1 MENQGNRR
9 GHRNFTAKFDLTKRP
24 KSDARSEFTKLQK
37 RLQISGCDCR
47 FNTVDLCSLEA
58 FEKCN
63 VMVFISPEDMLRDEE
78 IATMKKFLTK
88 GGSLLF
94 LGAGREDVAK
104 NKSNTCVNEFL
115 KDYGIQIEK
124 ECVIRTAFHNQ
135 YLHPKHS
142 LITNGCVH
150 PALDQERQNILTNP
164 SSVNQSLQKQ
174 SKYFKVHKNQS
185 VNEPFRSRDELV
197 FVYPFGTTLSVQH
210 PGLTILSSGPI
221 SFPINRPV
229 AAVWEDEPKKL
240 TNKSNNGKQT
250 DPPTGRILVMGS
262 KDLLSD
268 EWIEKEENAILADI
282 IFNFLLRRTTIYF
295 DRSQCQTELIEE
307 RRCIPDIGIL
317 SQQLRSCF
325 QGTED
330 PLPQDFSRLF
340 ILDNLFKFDRRLIPE
355 CIDMYEK
362 LDVKREPLSLIT
374 PEFSCPFPSLQPA
387 CYHPRMPSMP
397 PPALELFDMDE
408 QFTSDSA
415 RLAQLTNKFKGDD
428 DLENYILEAAD
439 VLGVD
444 RVTEFNN
451 GQSDGKSKGAKKVLD
466 SVFRQIAEFKMRL
479 TPYYDPSM
487 IN

>member
-1 MENQGNRR
+1 MENQGKRR
-9 GHRNFTAKFDLTKRP
+9 GHRDFTAKFDLTKRP
-24 KSDARSEFTKLQK
+24 KSDVRSEFTKLQK

-47 FNTVDLCSLEA
+47 YNTDALSSPEA
-58 FEKCN
+58 FEQCN
-63 VMVFISPEDMLRDEE
+63 VMVFISPEDILRDEE
-78 IATMKKFLTK
+78 MTSMKKFLSK

-94 LGAGREDVAK
+94 LGAGRGDGEK
-104 NKSNTCVNEFL
+104 NKSNKCVNEFL
-115 KDYGIQIEK
+115 KDYGIQMEN
-124 ECVIRTAFHNQ
+124 ECVIRTAFHNK

-150 PALDQERQNILTNP
+150 PALDQERQNILTNA

-174 SKYFKVHKNQS
+174 GNYFRVHKNQC

-229 AAVWEDEPKKL
+229 AAVWEDESKKL
-240 TNKSNNGKQT
+240 MNKSNNGKQT
-250 DPPTGRILVMGS
+250 EPQGRILVMGS

-268 EWIEKEENAILADI
+268 EWIEKEENGILADI
-282 IFNFLLRRTTIYF
+282 VFNFLLRRTTIYF
-295 DRSQCQTELIEE
+295 DRSQCQTELLEE
-307 RRCIPDIGIL
+307 RRCIPDIGTL

-325 QGTED
+325 QGTAD

-340 ILDNLFKFDRRLIPE
+340 ILDKLFKFDRNLIPE

-362 LDVKREPLSLIT
+362 LDVKREPLSLIP

-397 PPALELFDMDE
+397 PPALELFDIDE
-408 QFTSDSA
+408 QFASDA
-415 RLAQLTNKFKGDD
+415 VRLAQLTNKCKGDE

-439 VLGVD
+439 ALGVD
-444 RVTEFNN
+444 RITEFND
-451 GQSDGKSKGAKKVLD
+451 GQSDGQSKGAKKVLD

-479 TPYYDPSM
+479 TPSYDPSV